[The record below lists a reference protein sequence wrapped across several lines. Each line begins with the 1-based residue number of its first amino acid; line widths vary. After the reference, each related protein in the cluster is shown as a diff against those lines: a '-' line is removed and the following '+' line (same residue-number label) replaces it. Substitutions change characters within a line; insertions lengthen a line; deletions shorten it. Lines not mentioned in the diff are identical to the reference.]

1 MNILVGL
8 RSKWWKLLL
17 LLIVSLCGVNLAA
30 QETRKA
36 ISQPAPVYPEIGRQF
51 HVAGTVKVQVTIAA
65 DGQVK
70 DTKVLG
76 GHPLLVEAAVAALK
90 KWKFAP
96 ANTESTQTVEFNF
109 KP

>member
-1 MNILVGL
+1 MKILAGL
-8 RSKWWKLLL
+8 RSMWWKFLLL
-17 LLIVSLCGVNLAA
+17 VVVSLSGVSLAA

-36 ISQPAPVYPEIGRQF
+36 ISQPAPVYPEMGRQF

-76 GHPLLVEAAVAALK
+76 GHPLLVEAAVSALK
-90 KWKFAP
+90 RWKFAP
-96 ANTESTQTVEFNF
+96 ANAESTQTVEFNF